1 MANEIYSPAPDTIE
15 VLRACENCSA
25 QWETFRRAHGLPRG
39 SKAGNKPMPQSSTEL
54 IMEATGCDAMA
65 ALQELM
71 RAQRLGLVLLP
82 GDGLG
87 EPYMTQEG
95 RRFLGEAQQAEVQEE
110 RRRRKAAAR
119 GLNYAGWSWGVGGG
133 WRTEDDEVRV
143 IQRWEARKGRMRMKR
158 GGADKQEFEGWQ
170 LPATPMLN
178 WAHSCSASGRLVP

>member
-1 MANEIYSPAPDTIE
+1 MANDIYCPQPDTIE
-15 VLRACENCSA
+15 VLRACEKCCA
-25 QWETFRRAHGLPRG
+25 QWEAFRRAHGLPRG

-87 EPYMTQEG
+87 EPYITQEG
-95 RRFLGEAQQAEVQEE
+95 RRFLA
-110 RRRRKAAAR
+110 
-119 GLNYAGWSWGVGGG
+119 
-133 WRTEDDEVRV
+133 
-143 IQRWEARKGRMRMKR
+143 EARKGRMRMKR
-158 GGADKQEFEGWQ
+158 EGADKQEFEGWH

-178 WAHSCSASGRLVP
+178 WAQSCSASGRLVP

>member
-15 VLRACENCSA
+15 VLRACGKCSA
-25 QWETFRRAHGLPRG
+25 QWEAFRRAHGLPRG
-39 SKAGNKPMPQSSTEL
+39 SKAGNKPAPQSATDL
-54 IMEATGCDAMA
+54 IMEATGCDALA

-87 EPYMTQEG
+87 EPYITQEG
-95 RRFLGEAQQAEVQEE
+95 RQFLAEAHQAELQEE

-119 GLNYAGWSWGVGGG
+119 GLNYAGWGWGVGGG
-133 WRTEDDEVRV
+133 WRTEDDEVPV

-158 GGADKQEFEGWQ
+158 EGADRQDLDWQ
-170 LPATPMLN
+170 LPATPMLD
-178 WAHSCSASGRLVP
+178 WAQSCSASGRLVP